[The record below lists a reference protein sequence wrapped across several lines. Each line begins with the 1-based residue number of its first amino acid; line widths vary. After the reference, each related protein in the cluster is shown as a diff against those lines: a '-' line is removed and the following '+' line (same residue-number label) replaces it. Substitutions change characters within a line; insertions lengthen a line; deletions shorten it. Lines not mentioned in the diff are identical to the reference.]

1 MLPTWIMPTN
11 SVSSSP
17 RPTWD
22 AIRGSVVV
30 LAGVVA
36 FAAGCSSSPDCVS
49 NDSALCAEDLAAF
62 PFARTAAV
70 ISDYCGIL
78 QCSGATPPA
87 GATTMT
93 MTHPEAGKLC
103 MSGSIKPG
111 GFALI
116 GLEFA
121 AKNRD
126 ETKVLKP
133 FDAAALG
140 ITQVALTID
149 SPPTQGVDLLA
160 NAITHNEC
168 AANPVDCEYPPNFK
182 FMTVSAPG
190 PVVAPFA
197 AFKSLD
203 DPAETIDPSVLNAV
217 FLQVY
222 SGAFDFCFHD
232 FALLDAA
239 GAAVRP

>member
-1 MLPTWIMPTN
+1 MLPNVDMSIN
-11 SVSSSP
+11 SVSSS
-17 RPTWD
+17 
-22 AIRGSVVV
+22 VVV
-30 LAGVVA
+30 LGALVL
-36 FAAGCSSSPDCVS
+36 AAGCSSSSDCVS
-49 NDSALCAEDLAAF
+49 NDSYLCAEDLAGF
-62 PFARTAAV
+62 PFAQRAGV
-70 ISDYCGIL
+70 VSDYCGFL
-78 QCSGATPPA
+78 KCAGATPPA

-93 MTHPEAGKLC
+93 MTHPAAGKLC
-103 MSGSIKPG
+103 MSGSVGPG

-116 GLEFA
+116 GLEFPV
-121 AKNRD
+121 KNRE

-149 SPPTQGVDLLA
+149 SPPSQGVDLLA

-168 AANPVDCEYPPNFK
+168 PADPVDCEYPPNFK
-182 FMTVSAPG
+182 FTSVSAPG

-203 DPAETIDPSVLNAV
+203 DPAETLDPSALNAV

-222 SGAFDFCFHD
+222 SGTFDFCFHD
-232 FALLDAA
+232 FELLDAA
-239 GAAVRP
+239 GEPVRP